1 LALLLESEGHE
12 ARAVCNAKDAL
23 ERLESFQPHVAM
35 LDIGLPDM
43 DGYTLARHIRES
55 SRFAGLK
62 LVAITGYGQPDDIS
76 RASEAGFDAHLVKPL
91 DFSLL
96 RRIMERFI

>member
-1 LALLLESEGHE
+1 M
-12 ARAVCNAKDAL
+12 N
-23 ERLESFQPHVAM
+23 
-35 LDIGLPDM
+35 
-43 DGYTLARHIRES
+43 GYTLARHIRES

-62 LVAITGYGQPDDIS
+62 LVAITGYGQPDDVS

-96 RRIMERFI
+96 RRTLERFV